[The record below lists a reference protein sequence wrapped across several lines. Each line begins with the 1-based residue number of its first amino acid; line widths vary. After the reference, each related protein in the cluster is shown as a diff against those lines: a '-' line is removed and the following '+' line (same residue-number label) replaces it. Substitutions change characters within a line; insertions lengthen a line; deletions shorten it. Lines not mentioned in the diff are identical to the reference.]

1 MIQIKNLSK
10 VYSTDEIETTALN
23 SIDLTIKK
31 GEFIAIMG
39 PSGCGKSTLL
49 NILGLLD
56 SATSGEY
63 YLGENEISKYSEKQR
78 VNLRKGSLGFV
89 FQSFNL
95 IDELSV
101 FENVELPLLYLRIP
115 KEERKKRVE
124 EVLERMNIM
133 HRRNHFPQQLSGGQ
147 QQRVAIARAIVAKP
161 NVILADEPTGNLDSL
176 NGEEVMQLLQELSNE
191 GTTIVMVTHSP
202 YDANYAHRVINLF
215 DGQIV
220 TETVKE
226 AFHV

>member
-89 FQSFNL
+89 F
-95 IDELSV
+95 
-101 FENVELPLLYLRIP
+101 R
-115 KEERKKRVE
+115 RRVKFY
-124 EVLERMNIM
+124 
-133 HRRNHFPQQLSGGQ
+133 RREYNRTSSAWFASNDTRCLA
-147 QQRVAIARAIVAKP
+147 VAIR
-161 NVILADEPTGNLDSL
+161 N
-176 NGEEVMQLLQELSNE
+176 
-191 GTTIVMVTHSP
+191 
-202 YDANYAHRVINLF
+202 
-215 DGQIV
+215 
-220 TETVKE
+220 
-226 AFHV
+226 